1 MKDYVVLLACVLMGG
16 RWLKELLTFWMLHPL
31 VTLRTS
37 CWLPYWSWGVRWSA
51 SRSVSWVWVAVW
63 LEVWELK
70 SELYWKWTWEWNLLW
85 LRDALCSDISSIWR
99 DLLFYIHRFH
109 ASLRPRSSAPSLN
122 FAVRIN
128 SLSLCGRTGRHS
140 TLYEQKISTQC
151 SLRTLSSEQR
161 ASNLSICAA
170 YTAYYLSSR
179 EFHTGRNN
187 STQCSLCT
195 LPREPRTSTISI
207 CAAHTVCILLHE
219 HSLWAGS
226 LNEMLVAHFSLRTE
240 SLACLNRSAHWAFL
254 TELLLERGI
263 ARESCCWVATP
274 ASSVEDNSLPCKIG
288 EHLSALTCAT
298 SRNYEAWNHLRFLG
312 HINHYMYM
320 YRNELGV
327 TPCFG
332 AFDCRTKLA
341 FKSPATLKNATML
354 RSAKTLSPSNGYS
367 DEGAWRKVV
376 SREIARL

>member
-1 MKDYVVLLACVLMGG
+1 MAWSVRVEIWVVLEVDVGVESSLASRCSLLRHFLHMEGSVILYPSIPRILAPKIECTESEFRSAHQLSLTLRAHWAPFHSIWAEDFDAMLIAHFVQRAEGIKPLYLRGVHCVLSFQSRIPHGQKQ
-16 RWLKELLTFWMLHPL
+16 LDAMLIAH
-31 VTLRTS
+31 
-37 CWLPYWSWGVRWSA
+37 
-51 SRSVSWVWVAVW
+51 
-63 LEVWELK
+63 
-70 SELYWKWTWEWNLLW
+70 
-85 LRDALCSDISSIWR
+85 
-99 DLLFYIHRFH
+99 F
-109 ASLRPRSSAPSLN
+109 
-122 FAVRIN
+122 
-128 SLSLCGRTGRHS
+128 
-140 TLYEQKISTQC
+140 
-151 SLRTLSSEQR
+151 
-161 ASNLSICAA
+161 
-170 YTAYYLSSR
+170 
-179 EFHTGRNN
+179 
-187 STQCSLCT
+187 
-195 LPREPRTSTISI
+195 PREPRTSISI